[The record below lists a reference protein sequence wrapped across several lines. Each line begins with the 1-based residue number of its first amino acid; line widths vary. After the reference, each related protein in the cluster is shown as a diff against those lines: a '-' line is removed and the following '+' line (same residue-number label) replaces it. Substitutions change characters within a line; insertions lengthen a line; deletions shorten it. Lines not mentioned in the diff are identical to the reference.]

1 MFGVSRHLRVQRT
14 SFAFGP
20 AVLPPCSP
28 SFVNGAPNAWD
39 TGPGI
44 FLHPLIAPSLSFG
57 LRSPNCPRGVVM
69 RDCVETTCLNC
80 MCFGAC
86 LVLTVIV
93 LTFWN
98 KGAIL
103 PSYGC
108 CSSFILDSRDH
119 LKYSLNVCK
128 PRVFVLYNIVISGP
142 ISIMYKRI
150 LDSSHSY

>member
-44 FLHPLIAPSLSFG
+44 FLHPLTSPNSPLPQFWTTLPPNGCSHAG
-57 LRSPNCPRGVVM
+57 LRGNYVPKLHVFW
-69 RDCVETTCLNC
+69 CVFSLI
-80 MCFGAC
+80 
-86 LVLTVIV
+86 VLTVIV

-119 LKYSLNVCK
+119 LKCSECMQTVCFC
-128 PRVFVLYNIVISGP
+128 FV
-142 ISIMYKRI
+142 
-150 LDSSHSY
+150 

>member
-1 MFGVSRHLRVQRT
+1 
-14 SFAFGP
+14 
-20 AVLPPCSP
+20 
-28 SFVNGAPNAWD
+28 
-39 TGPGI
+39 
-44 FLHPLIAPSLSFG
+44 
-57 LRSPNCPRGVVM
+57 
-69 RDCVETTCLNC
+69 
-80 MCFGAC
+80 
-86 LVLTVIV
+86 V

-150 LDSSHSY
+150 LDSSHSYWWCILYTVVGKKEPLQFVF